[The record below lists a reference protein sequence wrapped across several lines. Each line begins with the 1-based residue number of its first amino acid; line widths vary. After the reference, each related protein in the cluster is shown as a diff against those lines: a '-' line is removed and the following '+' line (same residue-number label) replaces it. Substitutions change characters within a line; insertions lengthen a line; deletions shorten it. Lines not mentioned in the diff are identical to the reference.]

1 MKKTLL
7 MAGAAALVCAGCVN
21 SPVNFAWRGVS
32 ESNRQTA
39 TLEGRISSRPNKGA
53 TQINAEKTTDLQAD
67 VAREK
72 TTAEK

>member
-32 ESNRQTA
+32 ESHRLTA
-39 TLEGRISSRPNKGA
+39 TTDGRVTSSPDKGA
-53 TQINAEKTTDLQAD
+53 TQINAEKTTDLKAD
-67 VAREK
+67 VAKEK